1 MPTLLHNITAVQRRK
16 MRVRGKLF
24 GTTKRPRV
32 SIERSN
38 MHTYLQAIDDEQG
51 KTIASAQDVI
61 KDKKATGTKTERAI
75 AAATTLAE
83 QLKKQHITA
92 VVFDRGEFRYHG
104 RVRAVAEALRAAGI
118 NL

>member
-1 MPTLLHNITAVQRRK
+1 MPSVTRKLSTIERRK
-16 MRVRGKLF
+16 LRVRGKLN
-24 GTTKRPRV
+24 GTTARPRV

-38 MHTYLQAIDDEQG
+38 KHTYLQVINDETG
-51 KTIASAQDVI
+51 KTIAGAHDAGDAKV
-61 KDKKATGTKTERAI
+61 TGTKTERATK
-75 AAATTLAE
+75 AAQQLAE
-83 QLKKQHITA
+83 QLKAQKIMA